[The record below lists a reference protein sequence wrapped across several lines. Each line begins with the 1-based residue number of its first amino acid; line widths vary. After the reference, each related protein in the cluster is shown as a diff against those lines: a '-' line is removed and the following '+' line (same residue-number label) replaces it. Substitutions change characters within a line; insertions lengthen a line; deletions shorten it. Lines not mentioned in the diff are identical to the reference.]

1 MMPATITTDG
11 PGPGAC
17 LEDLLAS
24 RFLPRRWTTRIWSA
38 SELPSRLEQCAR
50 HLAPDTE
57 WRAYGDDERVFF
69 AIARVHTAKP
79 AAQASVAIDVYFLD
93 DNAAVYCAGV
103 WEYDR
108 AHGWW
113 LDDVLDLSYDC
124 EHGWWFESLKD
135 PAASDRRTEGDRR
148 KPIDRRASLDRRS
161 AHSPRDRRNRRDP
174 LDPLDNDS
182 FEQRG
187 GPEPAALAASSSGG
201 DIRRLAAP
209 GPRGAGEPPV
219 EKRAAKLRR
228 ART

>member
-11 PGPGAC
+11 PGPGTC
-17 LEDLLAS
+17 LDDLLAS
-24 RFLPRRWTTRIWSA
+24 RFLPRRWATRIWSA

-50 HLAPDTE
+50 NLSDGTE

-79 AAQASVAIDVYFLD
+79 AAQATVAIDVYFLD

-103 WEYDR
+103 WEYDS

-124 EHGWWFESLKD
+124 EHGWWFDSLTD
-135 PAASDRRTEGDRR
+135 PAARDRRAEGDRR
-148 KPIDRRASLDRRS
+148 NPIERRAALDRRS
-161 AHSPRDRRNRRDP
+161 PQSPRDRRDSF
-174 LDPLDNDS
+174 DDDS
-182 FEQRG
+182 FERRG
-187 GPEPAALAASSSGG
+187 AFEPAALTSSLSGG
-201 DIRRLAAP
+201 EIRQLAAP
-209 GPRGAGEPPV
+209 GARGAGEPRV